1 MKKIKVTNFRKVK
14 GSCEIELAPITF
26 FTGTNNSGKSTI
38 LKALM
43 VLSDYGSSNN
53 HLELNFRGDNKWAHK
68 IDCYQNAANWRNFE
82 KGIQNIEFC
91 FENRDFETTI
101 VFRPSIPILKKI
113 DKIQTGNLESI
124 TIKRNSDSSI
134 FKMHH
139 LEDDTFQINVDE
151 EFLDRDSRDEL
162 IDVESLKNNKT
173 IIERKIKAIET
184 KLEKENN
191 IRSIISL
198 NEALKRHNQ
207 NIKEINEKIK
217 GELNRK
223 KQSKKSNL
231 TFDPIFE
238 KNDVT
243 FEEPTIDR
251 IFHRSLRR
259 YFSDNQNKIGFTDNQ
274 DIVFS
279 LFSSARRMAKAINF
293 SVDHLSPHRNSQT
306 RLYINDEHTNDIHD
320 LINKHSLYPIK
331 KSSKAGKFLKDW
343 MEVFDI
349 GRDYNIRSVEGIA
362 SIVEIKEVGGE
373 NEINLVDKG
382 FGAGQ
387 IFTILLCIAL
397 KIDEQE
403 SRYRNLNHRIYESR
417 GESIIM
423 IEEPEANL
431 HPALQSKLTE
441 LFYDAYKKYGIR
453 FIIETHSEYILRK
466 SQLLV
471 KQINLEEKEDSGH
484 PFKVYYFDKDKGP
497 YEMKYRED
505 GVFEESFGAGFFD
518 VASQQ
523 ALQLIKK

>member
-1 MKKIKVTNFRKVK
+1 MKKIKVTNFRNVK
-14 GSCEIELAPITF
+14 GTCELELGPITF

-43 VLSDYGSSNN
+43 VLSDYGSSSN
-53 HLELNFRGDNKWAHK
+53 HLELNFRGNNKWAHK

-82 KGIQNIEFC
+82 KGIQNIEFS
-91 FENRDFETTI
+91 FNNSDFETTI
-101 VFRPSIPILKKI
+101 IFSPLIPILKKT
-113 DKIQTGNLESI
+113 DKVQTGNLESI
-124 TIKRNSDSSI
+124 TIKRISDNST
-134 FKMHH
+134 FKMYH
-139 LEDDTFQINVDE
+139 LEDDIFQINVDE

-162 IDVESLKNNKT
+162 IDVESLKSHKA
-173 IIERKIKAIET
+173 IIEKKIKAVET
-184 KLEKENN
+184 KLENENN
-191 IRSIISL
+191 TRTIISL
-198 NEALKRHNQ
+198 NEILKKHNQ
-207 NIKEINEKIK
+207 NIKDINENIK
-217 GELNRK
+217 GALGRK
-223 KQSKKSNL
+223 KQTNSNL
-231 TFDPIFE
+231 VFNPVFE
-238 KNDVT
+238 KSDMT
-243 FEEPTIDR
+243 IEEYTIDR
-251 IFHRSLRR
+251 VFQRSLRR
-259 YFSDNQNKIGFTDNQ
+259 YFRDNQNKIGVNDNQ
-274 DIVFS
+274 DVRLS
-279 LFSSARRMAKAINF
+279 LFASTYKILRAINF

-331 KSSKAGKFLKDW
+331 KSSKAGRFLIEW
-343 MEVFDI
+343 MKAFDI

-362 SIVEIKEVGGE
+362 SIVEIKEVEGE

-387 IFTILLCIAL
+387 IFAILLCIAL

-403 SRYRNLNHRIYESR
+403 NRNRGLPLRRYAPK

-441 LFYDAYKKYGIR
+441 LFYYAYKKFGIR